1 MLLLLSAS
9 GLIVWSER
17 ESMREIINEIFT
29 WGGAYPDMPWDL
41 NGFAV
46 RSETGTILV
55 DPPSPAAADWPKLD
69 ALKPIQKI
77 VATNRDH
84 DRETQQF
91 RERYHSPV
99 VAGANEQGEFAS
111 LKIDETV
118 NDGDLLPGGL
128 RVIHLP
134 GKSPGEIGLYFD
146 PSRNKISKQ
155 VGGIVLLGD
164 ALIGHPP
171 GQLRFVPEHKLD
183 DPAQLKRSLRKLLA
197 LEFQV
202 LLLCD
207 GHSLL
212 KGARQ
217 KVEQFL
223 SAQS

>member
-1 MLLLLSAS
+1 M
-9 GLIVWSER
+9 IVR
-17 ESMREIINEIFT
+17 DQRKPMREIIDGIFT

-41 NGFAV
+41 NGYAIRLDDGAV
-46 RSETGTILV
+46 LV
-55 DPPSPAAADWPKLD
+55 DPPSPADADWPQLD

-77 VATNRDH
+77 VITNRDH
-84 DRETQQF
+84 DREARLF
-91 RERYHSPV
+91 HERYRSPV
-99 VAGANEQGEFAS
+99 VAGANEVGGFAS

-118 NDGDLLPGGL
+118 KDGGLLPGGL
-128 RVIHLP
+128 RVIELP

-146 PSRNKISKQ
+146 PSQNKVSQQ

-183 DPAQLKRSLRKLLA
+183 DALQLKQSLRKLLA
-197 LEFQV
+197 LDFEV

-223 SAQS
+223 ETQSWR